1 MKKII
6 LLAILSSLLLGCAG
20 QVNEQDTSNNSDNTT
35 INSEQNNQNE
45 EKEIESYRNIV
56 QNFTSI
62 SAKDITNKI
71 NNGDAFY
78 LFIGKETCPY
88 CREFAP
94 KLEEASSIFNNTSS
108 DSETNVEGKIYYLDL
123 TNEDYESVSDF
134 TSKYSIDTVPAFHYF
149 EGQIYNS
156 EIEDLNSEKIT
167 VDEIKEFINTPYND
181 EDMTTAPDT
190 IIDDSEGE

>member
-6 LLAILSSLLLGCAG
+6 LLASLSSFLLGCAG

-78 LFIGKETCPY
+78 LFVGKETCPY

-94 KLEEASSIFNNTSS
+94 KLEEASSIFDNTSS
-108 DSETNVEGKIYYLDL
+108 NSETNVEGKIYYLDL

-149 EGQIYNS
+149 EGQIYHS
-156 EIEDLNSEKIT
+156 EIKDIDSGEIT

-181 EDMTTAPDT
+181 EHITTAPDT

>member
-1 MKKII
+1 MKNII
-6 LLAILSSLLLGCAG
+6 LLASLSSLLLGCAG
-20 QVNEQDTSNNSDNTT
+20 QVNEQDTGNNSDNTT
-35 INSEQNNQNE
+35 INSEQNNQDE

-78 LFIGKETCPY
+78 LFVGKETCPY

-94 KLEEASSIFNNTSS
+94 KLEEASSIFDNTSS

-134 TSKYSIDTVPAFHYF
+134 TSKYSIDTVPALHYF
-149 EGQIYNS
+149 EGQIYHS
-156 EIEDLNSEKIT
+156 EIEDIDSENIT
-167 VDEIKEFINTPYND
+167 VDEIKEFINTPYYD
-181 EDMTTAPDT
+181 EHITTAPD
-190 IIDDSEGE
+190 ISIDN